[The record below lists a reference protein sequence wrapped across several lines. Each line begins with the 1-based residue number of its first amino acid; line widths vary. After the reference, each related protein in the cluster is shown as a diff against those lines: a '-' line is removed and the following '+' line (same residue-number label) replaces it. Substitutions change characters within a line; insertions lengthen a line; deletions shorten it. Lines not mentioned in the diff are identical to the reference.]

1 MKVNIRSK
9 NLNPSD
15 ALVSKINAKME
26 KLDKYFSND
35 ITAEIMLS
43 EVKTGLAKLEATIK
57 ADGMIFRAEESNSDL
72 FFCLDKVIDKLSSQ
86 MSRFKK
92 KLIKKHK
99 DQKEVFLAAVPDVDE
114 SIEEV
119 NVVKTKK
126 FALSPMT
133 TDEAILQ
140 MELLQHNF
148 FVFQDPDSG
157 KANVVYKRADGQYGL
172 LQTE

>member
-1 MKVNIRSK
+1 MQVNIKSK

-15 ALVSKINAKME
+15 ALVSKIEAKMG
-26 KLDKYFSND
+26 KLDKYFSSD
-35 ITAEIMLS
+35 ITANVMLS
-43 EVKTGLAKLEATIK
+43 EVKTGLAKLEATIN
-57 ADGMIFRAEESNSDL
+57 AGGMIFRAEESNADL
-72 FFCLDKVIDKLSSQ
+72 FFCLDKVIDKLSAQ

-99 DQKEVFLAAVPDVDE
+99 DQKEILLAELPDVAE
-114 SIEEV
+114 AVEEI

-126 FALSPMT
+126 FVLTPMT

-140 MELLQHNF
+140 MELLEHSF
-148 FVFQDPDSG
+148 YVFANPETG

-172 LQTE
+172 LETE

>member
-1 MKVNIRSK
+1 MNIQIRSK

-15 ALVSKINAKME
+15 ALKNKIEAKMS
-26 KLDKYFSND
+26 KLEKYFSSD
-35 ITAEIMLS
+35 TEAQIMLS
-43 EVKTGLAKLEATIK
+43 EEKTGLAKLEATIK
-57 ADGMIFRAEESNSDL
+57 AGGMIFRAEESNSDL

-86 MSRFKK
+86 MSKFKK

-99 DQKEVFLAAVPDVDE
+99 DQKEIFLAEVPDV
-114 SIEEV
+114 EEAV
-119 NVVKTKK
+119 EETTVVKTKT
-126 FALSPMT
+126 FALTPMT

-140 MELLQHNF
+140 MELLAHNF
-148 FVFQDPDSG
+148 FVFADPETG

>member
-15 ALVSKINAKME
+15 ALTSKIEAKME

-35 ITAEIMLS
+35 TTAEIMLS

-57 ADGMIFRAEESNSDL
+57 AGDLIFRAEESNADL
-72 FFCLDKVIDKLSSQ
+72 FFCLDKVIDKLAAQ
-86 MSRFKK
+86 MSKFKK

-99 DQKEVFLAAVPDVDE
+99 DQKEILFAQLPD
-114 SIEEV
+114 IEEQV
-119 NVVKTKK
+119 EETNVVKTKK
-126 FALSPMT
+126 FSLTPMT

-140 MELLQHNF
+140 MELLDHTF
-148 FVFQDPDSG
+148 FVFGNPETG

-172 LQTE
+172 LETE

>member
-99 DQKEVFLAAVPDVDE
+99 DQKEVFFAAVPDVEE

>member
-1 MKVNIRSK
+1 MKVSIKSK

-15 ALVSKINAKME
+15 ALVSKIEAKIN
-26 KLDKYFSND
+26 KLGKYFSDD
-35 ITAEIMLS
+35 IEATVMLS

-57 ADGMIFRAEESNSDL
+57 AGGIIFRAEESNADL
-72 FFCLDKVIDKLSSQ
+72 FFCLDKVLDKLSSQ

-99 DQKEVFLAAVPDVDE
+99 DQKDILFAEVPDVEEAVDE
-114 SIEEV
+114 I

-126 FALSPMT
+126 FALTPMT

-140 MELLQHNF
+140 MELLAHNF
-148 FVFQDPDSG
+148 FVFQDPDTG